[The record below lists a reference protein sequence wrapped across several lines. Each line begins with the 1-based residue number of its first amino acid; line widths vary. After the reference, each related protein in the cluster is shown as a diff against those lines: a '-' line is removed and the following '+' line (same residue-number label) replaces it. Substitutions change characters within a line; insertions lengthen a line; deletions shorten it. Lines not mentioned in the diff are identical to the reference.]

1 MTEEDSCDASVSEN
15 SSTALDLAIGKNRR
29 RVLPLLLRA
38 GGHYQRMPR
47 FFGPEFSYMFEVT
60 NAGGFRR
67 FEKQHRDIFV
77 KILAPKL
84 EDRIPKDVVPLI
96 VTYWVHL
103 GFWVHTRTSAHAH

>member
-1 MTEEDSCDASVSEN
+1 
-15 SSTALDLAIGKNRR
+15 
-29 RVLPLLLRA
+29 
-38 GGHYQRMPR
+38 
-47 FFGPEFSYMFEVT
+47 MFEVT

-84 EDRIPKDVVPLI
+84 EDRIPQDVVPLI

>member
-1 MTEEDSCDASVSEN
+1 MSVTRAPTPAIHLAAEANDLERLKQELASGVSPELLTPEN
-15 SSTALDLAIGKNRR
+15 GRRFGPGATPLAI
-29 RVLPLLLRA
+29 
-38 GGHYQRMPR
+38 
-47 FFGPEFSYMFEVT
+47 
-60 NAGGFRR
+60 
-67 FEKQHRDIFV
+67 EKQHRDIFV